1 MKRVCRDCETV
12 AEPRRT
18 TQGSIWIELIL
29 WLCFLVPGLIYSI
42 WRLSTRYDACA
53 ACGSKNIVP
62 LNSPAG
68 RKLAVELPPDV
79 YQGSPRAEKFGRRLG
94 EVFSKR

>member
-1 MKRVCRDCETV
+1 MEKVCRDCETV
-12 AEPRRT
+12 AEPKRET
-18 TQGSIWIELIL
+18 KGSIWIELIL

-42 WRLSTRYDACA
+42 WRLTTRYDVCP
-53 ACGSKNIVP
+53 ACGSQNIVP

-68 RKLAVELPPDV
+68 RKFAVEVPPED

-94 EVFSKR
+94 AMFSKK